1 MSLSRL
7 CDQCSERNRLVSP
20 VEREHNRSGPFD
32 LFSRIQKPK
41 VALWFGVV
49 GALSFWVPDV
59 IVHVAARRT
68 FDSLHVWLMTFLM
81 PATFLFAYLVARR
94 FVAMHDFKWV
104 GAAMLLGVWV
114 TGGLFMML
122 AATASGGGF
131 ANPEG
136 IRGSLWI
143 IALSI
148 IPLVTYM
155 LATYDG
161 SLFALLAV
169 TVGALLIW
177 GVHSRG
183 ILLPFQRRPR

>member
-1 MSLSRL
+1 MAN
-7 CDQCSERNRLVSP
+7 D
-20 VEREHNRSGPFD
+20 
-32 LFSRIQKPK
+32 
-41 VALWFGVV
+41 
-49 GALSFWVPDV
+49 VPDASN
-59 IVHVAARRT
+59 IPFCLSGRTKICSDAR
-68 FDSLHVWLMTFLM
+68 
-81 PATFLFAYLVARR
+81 
-94 FVAMHDFKWV
+94 FKWV